1 MIASLS
7 ATCTVT
13 NERGRVL
20 LVARSE
26 ARRAGASRDPVRP
39 GIAELWRAGGARQPV
54 RRANQ
59 ELTILGFATNREGF
73 CTVSDG
79 KKVSQFDCGASP
91 IFTHLTVRGTSRETF
106 EMDMSATKQF
116 ATC

>member
-1 MIASLS
+1 LLAAGTRPSQWTPEGLR
-7 ATCTVT
+7 AT
-13 NERGRVL
+13 E
-20 LVARSE
+20 
-26 ARRAGASRDPVRP
+26 
-39 GIAELWRAGGARQPV
+39 
-54 RRANQ
+54 ANQ
-59 ELTILGFATNREGF
+59 ELTMLGFATNREGF